1 MNFNLR
7 HNVELTNQI
16 PQVNNLKKSSNLF
29 FQQNKFDDFCL
40 SNKTPKTNYII
51 ILNNS
56 IFSKNGDSV
65 WWLRSNPIC

>member
-7 HNVELTNQI
+7 HNVELTNQT
-16 PQVNNLKKSSNLF
+16 PPVNKLEKSSNLF
-29 FQQNKFDDFCL
+29 FQQSKFDDFYL